1 MDIKFFLSA
10 AGVFSLLLGVSGSAN
25 AAVVVSGTVVGSVA
39 NAASPGNPLAADF
52 TPTTTI
58 TFDGANPLSG
68 FTFAGDGAIVSPP
81 SVTGQHAVPAYDQ
94 TNYFS
99 TGFDGSS
106 GTKTTTL
113 SLGATYTN
121 FGLYWG
127 SMDSYN
133 TLKFYLN
140 NVEVGAFTG
149 TGVSPSANQDWF
161 NNQSNQYVNFS
172 GDFDTVKFIT
182 GSPAFEIDNIALKL
196 GGQNANGPGAVPEPS
211 TWAMLLLGFAGVGFM
226 AHRRRSQPEFRI
238 V

>member
-1 MDIKFFLSA
+1 MRGGEVIDIKYFLLA
-10 AGVFSLLLGVSGSAN
+10 VGVVSQLVGIPGSAN

-39 NAASPGNPLAADF
+39 NAASPGNPFAADF

-58 TFDGANPLSG
+58 TFDGATPLGG
-68 FTFAGDGAIVSPP
+68 FTFAGGGAIVSPP

-149 TGVSPSANQDWF
+149 TGVSPLANQDWF

-172 GDFDTVKFIT
+172 GAFDTVK
-182 GSPAFEIDNIALKL
+182 
-196 GGQNANGPGAVPEPS
+196 
-211 TWAMLLLGFAGVGFM
+211 
-226 AHRRRSQPEFRI
+226 
-238 V
+238 